1 MICSVGFSEKYSS
14 PLAVFSG
21 LFFLLFFFRFFGDVV
36 GDSLIFG
43 SAAYLLTVA
52 GFVVF
57 GHRSKPY
64 SAWIQVSTA
73 LAVGVPVGLCVDVYS
88 NSKEHLVGEVQL
100 VCETQGGASKSNV
113 AQPFNFLCRPLS
125 VATRKADAV
134 KEVASENPLEKIN
147 VFAAVLAVA
156 LAVLTLVAQK
166 AASEARHEA
175 DQAAIRV
182 RESERRAYLQNLLAF
197 FLLEAQRIKNEEV
210 SNLDKYASVESA
222 APELAGLHMRWA
234 EVLNALNN
242 LLVDLLHS
250 VTEDRFDELNVSVN
264 SVEVHVKGLAK
275 AHRGY
280 ATSASIE
287 LLQDQS
293 RRYVAPLRQ
302 LLQRSV
308 DVLGG
313 GAFDG
318 ITAEN
323 VRKLAK
329 VLRRLNR
336 ILRELG

>member
-1 MICSVGFSEKYSS
+1 MIYSEGFFEKYST

-21 LFFLLFFFRFFGDVV
+21 LFFLLFYFRFFGDVV
-36 GDSLIFG
+36 GASLIFG
-43 SAAYLLTVA
+43 SAAYLLMVA

-88 NSKEHLVGEVQL
+88 NSKEHFAGAVQL
-100 VCETQGGASKSNV
+100 VCEAQGGASKSNF

-125 VATRKADAV
+125 VVKKNTSAV
-134 KEVASENPLEKIN
+134 KEVVSENPLEKIN
-147 VFAAVLAVA
+147 LFAAVLAVA
-156 LAVLTLVAQK
+156 LAALTLVAQK

-182 RESERRAYLQNLLAF
+182 RESERRAYLQNLWAF
-197 FLLEAQRIKNEEV
+197 FLLEAQRIKNGEA
-210 SNLDKYASVESA
+210 SNSDGYASLEEIEPDLA
-222 APELAGLHMRWA
+222 YLHLRWNELLG
-234 EVLNALNN
+234 ALNN
-242 LLVDLLHS
+242 LLVDLLPC
-250 VTEDRFDELNVSVN
+250 VTEDRIDELNVPVN
-264 SVEVHVKGLAK
+264 IVEVHVRGLAK
-275 AHRGY
+275 AHRDC

-287 LLQDQS
+287 LLHDQS

-313 GAFDG
+313 RAFDG
-318 ITAEN
+318 IAAEN
-323 VRKLAK
+323 VRKLAE
-329 VLRRLNR
+329 VMRRLNR